1 MRNRGLLGGKLLL
14 CVGKQ
19 PFEVDDLCFVFLQ
32 RLLRFCQSR
41 NLRGD
46 VVLSLGEVELD
57 HAQSLLDRH
66 EFVVAFPQF
75 VPSDEHFFNE
85 LFHRVSF
92 EHPFKGRSLIVG

>member
-1 MRNRGLLGGKLLL
+1 M
-14 CVGKQ
+14 
-19 PFEVDDLCFVFLQ
+19 DDLCFVFLQ

-46 VVLSLGEVELD
+46 VVLSLGEVEFD

-66 EFVVAFPQF
+66 ELVVAFSQF

-85 LFHRVSF
+85 LFNRVSF